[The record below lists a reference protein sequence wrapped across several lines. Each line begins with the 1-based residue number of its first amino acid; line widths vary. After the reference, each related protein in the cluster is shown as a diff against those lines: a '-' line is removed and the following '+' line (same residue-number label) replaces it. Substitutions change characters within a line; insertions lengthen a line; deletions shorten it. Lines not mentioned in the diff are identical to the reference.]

1 MVKQLLLL
9 YKFCKEKKTY
19 SKKPTIIVCIKCTF
33 VYYAEMY
40 ENKVLLNRKLR
51 FATAVIKHRLEAIL
65 TNQLLQSNKDERT
78 TLL

>member
-1 MVKQLLLL
+1 MYICLL
-9 YKFCKEKKTY
+9 
-19 SKKPTIIVCIKCTF
+19 
-33 VYYAEMY
+33 AEMY